1 MPVLMTTVA
10 ETNKIDCFL
19 MGDSSSLALQGETP
33 RELVQFRRGSFGWGR
48 EACDHMPLMD
58 RKRELRQRWQR
69 AAQLILAK
77 ADVVTVSRSLELR
90 PVQRRRVES
99 PGKILEKR
107 SRDPSRS

>member
-69 AAQLILAK
+69 AAQL
-77 ADVVTVSRSLELR
+77 S
-90 PVQRRRVES
+90 RRRS
-99 PGKILEKR
+99 TATSGGPR
-107 SRDPSRS
+107 SIPRST